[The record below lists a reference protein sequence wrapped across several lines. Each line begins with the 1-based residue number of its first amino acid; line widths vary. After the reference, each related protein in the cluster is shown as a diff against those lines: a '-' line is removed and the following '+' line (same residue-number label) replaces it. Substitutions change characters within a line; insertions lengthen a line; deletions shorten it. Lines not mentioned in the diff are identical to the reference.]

1 MGRKRVTPQDRE
13 LIGKEFTS
21 SLVRSGLPDV
31 VWVVRG
37 VYVPSNGMYDNQKL
51 VTCYTRGGKGDAP
64 WRRAAPRPSSVSG
77 SDVHHAP

>member
-21 SLVRSGLPDV
+21 SLVRSDLPDV
-31 VWVVRG
+31 VWVVRC

-51 VTCYTRGGKGDAP
+51 VTCYTRGGKGDATSTP
-64 WRRAAPRPSSVSG
+64 RGVRCTRKPTRA
-77 SDVHHAP
+77 